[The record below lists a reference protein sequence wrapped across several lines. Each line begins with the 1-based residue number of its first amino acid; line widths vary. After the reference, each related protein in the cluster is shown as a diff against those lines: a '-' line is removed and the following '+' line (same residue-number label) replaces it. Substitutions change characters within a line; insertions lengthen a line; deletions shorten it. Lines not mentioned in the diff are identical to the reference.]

1 MCGVE
6 FRSSFFPSFLV
17 GRFAAAAC
25 ESVINHPFGRCV
37 VAARR
42 RRRLWRRRN
51 RKWRERS
58 RRRRRLRG
66 RRFVVFI
73 RRRTPTQ
80 ILLGLT
86 LRGRNDFVAA
96 KRAIPPRFSAAA
108 AAADEAKPRQGKLSP
123 LLLLFDGRV
132 AAVFDGRRGTR
143 LLRSDVL
150 ASVER
155 RIGTS
160 ESSKALTRRRP
171 MRFGRR

>member
-1 MCGVE
+1 ME

-25 ESVINHPFGRCV
+25 ESVINHPFGRGV
-37 VAARR
+37 VAA
-42 RRRLWRRRN
+42 RRLWRRRN

-66 RRFVVFI
+66 RRFVVVI

-108 AAADEAKPRQGKLSP
+108 AATADEAKPRQGKLSP

-143 LLRSDVL
+143 LLRSDGL